1 MNSTPDKVLVPCLNK
16 FMRRTTGAQHMFLLL
31 IRATK
36 ESLQRYEQHT
46 HVDVDEF
53 HEPAT
58 LGRSIAPSVDRLA
71 EVGAMPSKSRITEA
85 RILASVTRA
94 LDAALEL
101 NC

>member
-1 MNSTPDKVLVPCLNK
+1 
-16 FMRRTTGAQHMFLLL
+16 MFLIL

-36 ESLQRYEQHT
+36 ESLQRHEQCT
-46 HVDVDEF
+46 RVGVDGP
-53 HEPAT
+53 HEPT
-58 LGRSIAPSVDRLA
+58 ILGRSIAPSIDRLSGA
-71 EVGAMPSKSRITEA
+71 GAIPSVGMSRITEA